1 MDTRLSFPADI
12 PALRALWSLAFGD
25 DGAYVDNFFHTYYRP
40 DRVLVLEEEGQ
51 VRSMTAW
58 FDTVFVVPGRGKF
71 RAAYLYAVATHP
83 DCRGKGLAARLLKGA
98 DEYFRTLSI
107 PAVTTVPAEPSLHS
121 FFGAN
126 GFRECF
132 VHQSQVSQ
140 LNAER
145 PAPLSRRP
153 SPWRRCPRPATALCG
168 RSCWRIFPIFFIP
181 RTLSPIRPAAVP
193 WAAAGST
200 GLIPPMVPPCCV
212 WSGPARRRPW

>member
-145 PAPLSRRP
+145 PGSPVPPSLSLEALSPAGYGALREELLEDIPHIFLSR
-153 SPWRRCPRPATALCG
+153 G
-168 RSCWRIFPIFFIP
+168 RSH
-181 RTLSPIRPAAVP
+181 LSGRLLCP
-193 WAAAGST
+193 G
-200 GLIPPMVPPCCV
+200 
-212 WSGPARRRPW
+212 RRRALPG

>member
-126 GFRECF
+126 G
-132 VHQSQVSQ
+132 
-140 LNAER
+140 
-145 PAPLSRRP
+145 